1 MDFIPYSCQSIDDS
15 DIAAVTAVLRSE
27 FLTQGPEVPAFEA
40 AFADRHQVAHG
51 VAVSNATAGL
61 HLACLALGV
70 GPGSRVWTSPNSFL
84 ASANAPLYCGASVD
98 FVDIDRD
105 TRNLCV
111 PALAHKLEQARA
123 AGTLPQLVIPV
134 DFAGLPCDWRELRA
148 LADRYGFRLLQDA
161 SHATGASYRGAP
173 VGSAWA
179 DASVFSFHAV
189 KIVTTAE
196 GGMVT
201 TRDAALAADL
211 RLLRSHGMTRDAS
224 ALQAVPEGPWV
235 YEQQLLGFN
244 CRMTEL
250 QAALGRSQ
258 LKRLD
263 AMHERRLALA
273 ARYDRLLAGAAL
285 RLPARRADRV
295 SAWHLYA
302 VEIDRGPGLPT
313 RAQVFHALR
322 NAGIGVNVHYS
333 PIPLQP
339 FWRARG
345 FRPGDFPQAEAYHA
359 GALSLPLHPQLTD
372 AQQLHVVDTL
382 LQALQ
387 RTPVGTPELETS

>member
-1 MDFIPYSCQSIDDS
+1 MDFIPYSCQDIDDS
-15 DIAAVTAVLRSE
+15 DIAAVTAVLRSAY
-27 FLTQGPEVPAFEA
+27 LTQGPEGPAFEA
-40 AFADRHQVAHG
+40 AFADRHQVAHA

-84 ASANAPLYCGASVD
+84 ASANAPLYCGATVD
-98 FVDIDRD
+98 FVDIERD
-105 TRNLCV
+105 TRNLSV
-111 PALAHKLEQARA
+111 AALALKLERSRA

-148 LADRYGFRLLQDA
+148 LADRYGFKLLQDA

-196 GGMVT
+196 GGMIT
-201 TRDAALAADL
+201 TPDAALAADL
-211 RLLRSHGMTRDAS
+211 RLLRSHGMTREPA

-235 YEQQLLGFN
+235 YEQQALGFN

-250 QAALGRSQ
+250 QGALGRSQ

-263 AMHERRLALA
+263 TMHERRQALA
-273 ARYDRLLAGAAL
+273 ARYNRLLAGAPL

-302 VEIDRGPGLPT
+302 VEIERGPGLPS
-313 RAQVFHALR
+313 RAQVFDALR
-322 NAGIGVNVHYS
+322 KAGIGVNVHYS

-345 FRPGDFPQAEAYHA
+345 FAPGDFPQAEAYHA
-359 GALSLPLHPQLTD
+359 GALSLPLHPALTD
-372 AQQLHVVDTL
+372 AQQQFVVDTL